1 MKVVVNRTYG
11 GFKIPEKL
19 VEPLGWFCVYF
30 NGDEDDSDYNER
42 TAPDLIEALEEMVQN
57 GEKIWPLEIVEI
69 PDGIEWYI
77 EDYDGSETIHEKH
90 RVW

>member
-1 MKVVVNRTYG
+1 MKVVVNRTFG

-19 VEPLGWFCVYF
+19 VKPLGWYCVYF
-30 NGDEDDSDYNER
+30 KGNDDPAYDER
-42 TAPDLIEALEEMVQN
+42 TAPDLIEALEEMVHS

-77 EDYDGSETIHEKH
+77 EDYDGKETIHEKH

>member
-11 GFKIPEKL
+11 WFKIPEKL
-19 VEPLGWFCVYF
+19 VEPLGWFCVHF
-30 NGDEDDSDYNER
+30 KGNDDPDYDER
-42 TAPDLIEALEEMVQN
+42 TAPDLIEALEQMVQN
-57 GEKIWPLEIVEI
+57 GEKIWPLQIVEI